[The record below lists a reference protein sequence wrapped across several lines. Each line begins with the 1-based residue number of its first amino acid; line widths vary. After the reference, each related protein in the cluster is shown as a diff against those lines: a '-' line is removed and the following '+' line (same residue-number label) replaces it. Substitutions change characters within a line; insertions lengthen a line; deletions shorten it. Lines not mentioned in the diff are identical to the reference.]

1 MILGVGSDIVCISRI
16 AHLSDGGMEKFLSPW
31 EKETYL
37 KPDMNKSDY
46 ESLAGVFAV
55 KEAVSKAFRISLFE
69 LGAKNIEVKKNK
81 NKAPYVVLTSAA
93 EEVIRKH
100 SPCEYYNVHV
110 SIAHEKEY
118 AVAFAIVES
127 V

>member
-1 MILGVGSDIVCISRI
+1 MPRNQYLYLIAAQARVSLDAFHNSQLDLGIVKL
-16 AHLSDGGMEKFLSPW
+16 H
-31 EKETYL
+31 
-37 KPDMNKSDY
+37 
-46 ESLAGVFAV
+46 
-55 KEAVSKAFRISLFE
+55 FE
-69 LGAKNIEVKKNK
+69 IGAKNIEVKKNI
-81 NKAPYVVLTSAA
+81 NKAPYVVLNSAA

-118 AVAFAIVES
+118 AVAFAVVES